1 MKRKTIIILIILVAI
16 ILAVFLVKQKNQ
28 SIQPLVNITEPV
40 VNSLPEAE
48 KGIETAI
55 PDNPLPPV
63 ESSKG
68 LEKSVSVNITILPES
83 FDLKPAFASQAP
95 FGNWGLPYQEACE
108 EASMIIVAK
117 YFKRENLNKQ
127 IMDEEIK
134 KLVDWEKKNLGYY
147 EHTTIEEVKNIL
159 EDYFNLKAEVSNE
172 VEVERI
178 KHELFKGN
186 LIIVPCSGRDL
197 PNPYFKQPGP
207 VYHMLVIRGWK
218 KDKFITN
225 DPGTK
230 NGEGFAYKY
239 EDLIKAIHN
248 PPFSGSE
255 PLTQELLWEG
265 EKKMVVVGD

>member
-16 ILAVFLVKQKNQ
+16 ILAVFLFKQKNQ
-28 SIQPLVNITEPV
+28 SIQLLVNMTEQV
-40 VNSLPEAE
+40 TNSLPEAE
-48 KGIETAI
+48 KGLKTTL
-55 PDNPLPPV
+55 PDNPLQPIESPESV
-63 ESSKG
+63 EKPT
-68 LEKSVSVNITILPES
+68 SVSITTLPES

-95 FGNWGLPYQEACE
+95 FADWGLPYQEACE
-108 EASMIIVAK
+108 EASMIIAAK
-117 YFKRENLNKQ
+117 YFKREDLNKQ

-159 EDYFNLKAEVSNE
+159 EDYFNLKAEVSEE
-172 VEVERI
+172 VKVEKI
-178 KHELFKGN
+178 KQELFKGN

-230 NGEGFAYKY
+230 NGEGFEYKY

-255 PLTQELLWEG
+255 PLT
-265 EKKMVVVGD
+265 